1 MGVRTKKSV
10 LTVEHGH
17 PVESVLMFP
26 AGGIFL
32 SAGKVL
38 MWLTFELSG
47 VGVRK

>member
-1 MGVRTKKSV
+1 MIPGSYDHKVKLFDLRTKKSV

-32 SAGKVL
+32 SAGNVCD
-38 MWLTFELSG
+38 
-47 VGVRK
+47 